1 MPDAQDA
8 QPDVLRGV
16 PVPEVTGGQG
26 GQPGQPLAGRRVAVL
41 ATDGVEQ
48 VELTTPVEALRQ
60 AGAVVEL
67 VSLEAGEIQGMNHDD
82 KGDRFPVDKTVAD
95 AKAGDYDGLLI
106 PGGVAN
112 PDRLRANEQAVAFV
126 RDFAERDKPI
136 ASICHGPWVLVEADA
151 VRGRTLTSWPSLK
164 TDIVNAGG
172 EWEDREVVVDQKL
185 VTSRK
190 PDDLPAFSE
199 KLLAVFGQAVEER
212 QYDRMV
218 EQTFPAS
225 DPLPGPTST
234 GAMRE
239 QRSAARAEAAPPA

>member
-1 MPDAQDA
+1 MAQTSETPA
-8 QPDVLRGV
+8 A
-16 PVPEVTGGQG
+16 
-26 GQPGQPLAGRRVAVL
+26 QPLAGRRVAVL
-41 ATDGVEQ
+41 AADGVEQ
-48 VELTTPVEALRQ
+48 VELTTPVDALRQ

-67 VSLEAGEIQGMNHDD
+67 VSLEAGEIQAMNHDVD

-95 AKAGDYDGLLI
+95 AKAGDYDALLI

-112 PDRLRANEQAVAFV
+112 PDHLRVSEDAVKLV

-136 ASICHGPWVLVEADA
+136 ASICHGPWMLVEADA

-164 TDIVNAGG
+164 TDITNAGG
-172 EWEDREVVVDQKL
+172 DWEDKEVVVDQKF

-190 PDDLPAFSE
+190 PDDLPAFCE
-199 KLLAVFGQAVEER
+199 KVLQVFGAAIEER
-212 QYDRMV
+212 SYDRMV

-234 GAMRE
+234 GAMSDKRG
-239 QRSAARAEAAPPA
+239 AARDEATA

>member
-1 MPDAQDA
+1 MADA
-8 QPDVLRGV
+8 QPSGS
-16 PVPEVTGGQG
+16 QSAA
-26 GQPGQPLAGRRVAVL
+26 QPLAGRRVAVL

-48 VELTTPVEALRQ
+48 VELTTPVEALRG
-60 AGAVVEL
+60 AGAEVEL
-67 VSLEAGEIQGMNHDD
+67 VSLAAGEIQAMNHDD
-82 KGDRFPVDKTVAD
+82 KGDRFPVARVVAD
-95 AKAGDYDGLLI
+95 AQAADYDALLI

-112 PDRLRANEQAVAFV
+112 PDRLRADERAVAFV

-164 TDIVNAGG
+164 TDVVNAGG
-172 EWEDREVVVDQKL
+172 EWEDKEVVVDQKL

-190 PDDLPAFSE
+190 PDDLPAFCD
-199 KLLAVFGQAVEER
+199 KLLTVFGQAAEER

-225 DPLPGPTST
+225 DPLPGPASA
-234 GAMRE
+234 GA
-239 QRSAARAEAAPPA
+239 AG